1 MGSSGFASCTTP
13 RAVMGI
19 QGLLPILRPV
29 IEDAHVREFKGKT
42 LGIDTFAWLHKAAFT
57 CAYELG
63 MNIKTDK

>member
-1 MGSSGFASCTTP
+1 
-13 RAVMGI
+13 MGI

-29 IEDAHVREFKGKT
+29 IEDVHVREFKGKT